1 MDLPDGNCRLTT
13 RGVVYKPDIGKCIG
27 CYVVADFAGRWDQPD
42 ADNAENVM
50 SRMGYVITYAGCPV
64 LWCSNLQTE
73 IALST
78 TEEEYI
84 ALVQGIH
91 EVIPLWHG

>member
-1 MDLPDGNCRLTT
+1 
-13 RGVVYKPDIGKCIG
+13 
-27 CYVVADFAGRWDQPD
+27 
-42 ADNAENVM
+42 M

-73 IALST
+73 IALSA

-84 ALVQGIH
+84 ALGQAIH
-91 EVIPLWHG
+91 EVIPLSHG